1 MRRVF
6 LLRAYGDFAIAVQ
19 AIAPSDKIVASMHL
33 KPLYD
38 ALVSRKCIPPR
49 VITFVDFGITGSQL
63 NLFTNREFLRVDTF
77 RQLSKI
83 KEYIS
88 GNPGSSDFVE
98 QSARLGVLNFC
109 TGHSF
114 KAIFK
119 TGEPVYKAYDLPA
132 QSVEKQGDKLLIL
145 PDARLKK
152 REIPD
157 SICAQ
162 IPGRVARFGTDY
174 TNFEELIDLIQE
186 SDYIYTSDSL
196 PLHLAYICRKPHF
209 ILYPEGGK
217 QDFFTPEA
225 LASGSFCSFTKFNYV

>member
-19 AIAPSDKIVASMHL
+19 ALTSSDQIVASLHL

-38 ALVSRKCIPPR
+38 ALVSRKCIPTCD
-49 VITFVDFGITGSQL
+49 ISFMDFRITGSQF
-63 NLFTNREFLRVDTF
+63 NLFTNREFLRVDTL
-77 RQLSKI
+77 RQLSEI
-83 KEYIS
+83 KKYIS
-88 GNPGSSDFVE
+88 ANPGSSDFVE
-98 QSARLGVLNFC
+98 QSARLGFLNAY
-109 TGHSF
+109 TGHTF
-114 KAIFK
+114 RAIFK
-119 TGEPVYKAYDLPA
+119 TGEPVYKSYNLPA
-132 QSVEKQGDKLLIL
+132 QGVEKQGDKLLIL
-145 PDARLKK
+145 PDARLQK

-196 PLHLAYICRKPHF
+196 PLHLAYLCRKPHF

-217 QDFFTPEA
+217 QDFFTPDA
-225 LASGSFCSFTKFNYV
+225 LDTKSFCSFTKFHYV